1 MAGSRTPRQ
10 GKYRNHLG
18 QPLGLLGHGA
28 CGGGRFLHQRGVLL
42 RHLVELPYR
51 LVDLGN
57 AGRLVARSRMDLA
70 HHGTDL
76 LHRPHDLRHGAA
88 RFVGQLPPPPTLFAP
103 SCQ

>member
-57 AGRLVARSRMDLA
+57 AGRLVARSRVDLPIMA
-70 HHGTDL
+70 LTCCTEPTISDMV
-76 LHRPHDLRHGAA
+76 RPASSA
-88 RFVGQLPPPPTLFAP
+88 
-103 SCQ
+103 S